1 MKSYDAVISGA
12 GPAGCSAALSL
23 ARKGHRVLLLDKARF
38 PREKI
43 CGDGVTASSVLLL
56 EEMGVMELLRQRPES
71 LNAFRGATFV
81 SPGGM
86 VVQGRIM
93 QNGNMKGSSYIIPRT
108 ALDDCL
114 VSRVK
119 DHASITFLDNTNV
132 TGLILEGDCA
142 RSVTT
147 SAGDFSGRVVIAADG
162 AYSPIARQLNLL
174 NRNKNQQGFAMR
186 AWFSDVDGLT
196 DSIELC
202 YDKVMLPGYGWIFP
216 AGKQRANVG
225 VFLLSRFTDQRTLKR
240 LFERFVN
247 EYDYA
252 SAKLKNAVM
261 EPGTL
266 KSWPLP
272 FGSFP
277 GRRGHGNILLAG
289 DAGSFVDPITGE
301 GIYYALKSGQYAAEA
316 IAQVLKRNDEAAVLT
331 RYEELWRG
339 EFSTRV
345 YLPGYAF
352 QHFMN
357 NSWFVETFMRYTAK
371 KQSRA
376 DLLADVVAHNRK
388 RRDLFKL
395 LNPFHKVY

>member
-1 MKSYDAVISGA
+1 MNSYDAVISGA

-23 ARKGHRVLLLDKARF
+23 ARKGYRVLLLDKVRF
-38 PREKI
+38 PREKV
-43 CGDGVTASSVLLL
+43 CGDGVTATSAALL
-56 EEMGVMELLRQRPES
+56 EEMGVLELLRQRPES
-71 LNAFRGATFV
+71 LNSFKGATFV
-81 SPGGM
+81 SPGGT
-86 VVQGRIM
+86 VVQGRIR
-93 QNGNMKGSSYIIPRT
+93 QIGNLKGSSYVIPRT

-132 TGLILEGDCA
+132 TGLILEGD
-142 RSVTT
+142 SVRGITT

-162 AYSPIARQLNLL
+162 AYSKIARQLDLL

-186 AWFSDVDGLT
+186 AWFSEVEGLS

-202 YDKVMLPGYGWIFP
+202 YDKAMLPGYGWIFP

-225 VFLLSRFTDQRTLKR
+225 VFLICRFTDHRTLKR
-240 LFERFVN
+240 MFERFVN
-247 EYDYA
+247 EYTYA
-252 SAKLKNAVM
+252 SAKLKRAVM

-272 FGSFP
+272 LGSFP
-277 GRRGHGNILLAG
+277 GRRGRGNVLLTG
-289 DAGSFVDPITGE
+289 DAGSFIDPITGE

-316 IAQVLKRNDEAAVLT
+316 VAHALKRNDEAGALK
-331 RYEELWRG
+331 RYEQLWRG
-339 EFSTRV
+339 EFSARV
-345 YLPGYAF
+345 YFPGYVF

-376 DLLADVVAHNRK
+376 DLLADVVVHNRK

-395 LNPFHKVY
+395 LNPFHQVY